1 MPLFI
6 DVHETL
12 PEGTTVKDVIGPHN
26 ADLETQDGYGI
37 KYLRY
42 WVDERNATSAVA
54 GPTAS
59 HRSRELSWPSSDGE
73 DIAAYVTSRHR
84 RGTTRN
90 PGPGRGRTRRVHPWQ
105 HAG

>member
-12 PEGTTVKDVIGPHN
+12 PEGATVKDVIGPHN

-42 WVDERNATSAVA
+42 WVDERNATS
-54 GPTAS
+54 G
-59 HRSRELSWPSSDGE
+59 
-73 DIAAYVTSRHR
+73 R
-84 RGTTRN
+84 RR
-90 PGPGRGRTRRVHPWQ
+90 
-105 HAG
+105 